1 MKFVRTRLIVCAAAV
16 LLAALHAPLAVLQG
30 AVAPPP
36 FVMPPPAQPV
46 PAKIEFAAGTFQPTW
61 ESLQRYQCPEWF
73 RDAKLGFWGIL
84 GPQSQAGDDSWYA
97 RRMYIE
103 GGAPYRFHLE
113 HFGHPSQFG
122 YKDLA
127 AQWKADRF
135 DPDRLMELFKK
146 AGAKYFVA
154 LGTFHDNW
162 DNWNSK
168 YHRWNS
174 VKVGPQ
180 KDIVGMWAAAAK
192 KQGLRF
198 GVSEHLERSYSWF
211 NTNKGSDKQGKYAG
225 VPYDG
230 NDSKFADLYFS
241 PHDDSNVAYPKNP
254 PESWMR
260 EWFWRIRDLVDS
272 YQPDLLY
279 TDGAVPFDD
288 IGRSLMAHFYNA
300 NAAWHTGRLEAV
312 YNIKDMNHRVGR
324 DHGEYIDGIAVQ
336 DVERGGLPD
345 IKLQP
350 WQTDTCIGD
359 WFYKA
364 GFNYKSAK
372 EVIAFL
378 CDVVSKNGNLLLNI
392 PLKHD
397 GTIDSDEVAVLAG
410 MADWMAVNGEAIF
423 GTRPWLV
430 FGEGPNNIKNKGGS
444 HYTESVFA
452 QMTARDIRF
461 TTKGGALYAIAL
473 GWPNDGKL
481 RIRSLAKSSGKI
493 ENVALLG
500 HAGKLAWL
508 QTEDELLVTL
518 PDAMAR
524 KDAVA
529 LKIGG
534 TSLVP
539 SRIAR

>member
-1 MKFVRTRLIVCAAAV
+1 MLALLKHKQRL
-16 LLAALHAPLAVLQG
+16 LKKKPHKPLQ
-30 AVAPPP
+30 
-36 FVMPPPAQPV
+36 
-46 PAKIEFAAGTFQPTW
+46 
-61 ESLQRYQCPEWF
+61 
-73 RDAKLGFWGIL
+73 
-84 GPQSQAGDDSWYA
+84 
-97 RRMYIE
+97 
-103 GGAPYRFHLE
+103 
-113 HFGHPSQFG
+113 
-122 YKDLA
+122 
-127 AQWKADRF
+127 
-135 DPDRLMELFKK
+135 
-146 AGAKYFVA
+146 
-154 LGTFHDNW
+154 
-162 DNWNSK
+162 
-168 YHRWNS
+168 
-174 VKVGPQ
+174 
-180 KDIVGMWAAAAK
+180 K
-192 KQGLRF
+192 KQVLRF

-211 NTNKGSDKQGKYAG
+211 NTNKGSDMQGIYAG